1 MKITLK
7 NNLSQFFLLI
17 LLDSYIFYNDKGEII
32 KSGEFSINNTARVDE
47 LKNLFKELNKFNG
60 LIKVFFIEPRVI
72 YSVFPLEKEDVV
84 SEEFVLKKLEK
95 NFSYNI
101 KDTFKISYLNINNKL
116 YLFGLQKEYFNFCKT
131 FSNNNCV
138 FLPTSP
144 MLLTYSSK
152 YSNIFVKLTDLNDKE
167 NFGFLA
173 VYDELGYLKD
183 FIFCLNND
191 VSQFAEEMKDCFFT
205 DFISYSISNLFDFD
219 FWEKFEN
226 EVALLKSYNK
236 IKYVKR
242 LELILIMILFVFAIT
257 LNLVHKNFEARV
269 NKISEIN
276 NINKKLMYLEDENRI
291 LKDKINQILNKSIIK
306 KINEILQSKTPDM
319 NFEKVEFFKEN
330 KNNFVRC
337 QGIVPDETSFNVFLQ
352 KMKDKGYFLKKS
364 EIKKSK
370 KDFYF
375 EIEVLLK

>member
-101 KDTFKISYLNINNKL
+101 KDTFKISYLNVNNTL